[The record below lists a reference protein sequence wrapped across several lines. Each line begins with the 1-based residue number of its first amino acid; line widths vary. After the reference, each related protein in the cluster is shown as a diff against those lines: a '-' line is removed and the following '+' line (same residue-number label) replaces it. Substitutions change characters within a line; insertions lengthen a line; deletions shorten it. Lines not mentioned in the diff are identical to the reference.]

1 MVNLALIARTVL
13 RAEAAQ
19 RASVRWAHA
28 VHDAERQI
36 SALRG
41 LEANL
46 RFRACLHAAGDVAAR
61 RAGVEAALEHATKNR
76 RAAYARWTNAQAT
89 LAANPLPGDAI

>member
-1 MVNLALIARTVL
+1 MANLALIVATVR

-19 RASVRWAHA
+19 RAAVRWAHA

-36 SALRG
+36 AALRG
-41 LEANL
+41 QEANL
-46 RFRACLHAAGDVAAR
+46 RSRACFHLADDVAAR
-61 RAGVEAALEHATKNR
+61 RVGVEAALERATKNR
-76 RAAYARWTNAQAT
+76 RAACARWTNAQAT